1 MGRSLAWPQRVAVGK
16 AVGKAV
22 VAVSGAVE
30 AKNGRDA
37 TIGRDLSERGC
48 ARVVP
53 TTAI

>member
-1 MGRSLAWPQRVAVGK
+1 MATRGAVGK

-37 TIGRDLSERGC
+37 TIGRELSERGC